1 MDNNS
6 HTEQVAAAELQIAA
20 ADNYVATQDMLASL
34 GGNGVDSALPFPEVE
49 VAPAAV
55 TDIDSSQLI
64 SNHYSPGVT
73 SGLEEKALNLL
84 GSGISAENTASALGV
99 TPSRISQLLAIDA
112 FSAQVSELRFEA
124 LQSHNVRDTRYD
136 SLEDRLITRL
146 ENSLPLMVK
155 PADIVNA
162 LTRVNAA
169 KRRGQSAPQQVVNQ
183 QNIVNLTIPTV
194 IIDKFTINVNNQVV
208 KAGEQELQTMPSGNL
223 LKQVEDATAERIELI
238 EDKSRVPELE
248 G

>member
-1 MDNNS
+1 MNDMNDTDS
-6 HTEQVAAAELQIAA
+6 VA
-20 ADNYVATQDMLASL
+20 VQDMLASL
-34 GGNGVDSALPFPEVE
+34 GGSSVDSALPFPEVE
-49 VAPAAV
+49 VTAAPV
-55 TDIDSSQLI
+55 EESQLV
-64 SNHYSPGVT
+64 SSHYSPGVT

-99 TPSRISQLLAIDA
+99 SPSRISQLLAVDA
-112 FSAQVSELRFEA
+112 FAEEVSKLRYSA
-124 LQSHNVRDTRYD
+124 LQSHNVRDNRYD

-155 PADIVNA
+155 PGDIVNA

-194 IIDKFTINVNNQVV
+194 IADKFAINVNNQVV

-223 LKQVEDATAERIELI
+223 LKQVEDAETKRI
-238 EDKSRVPELE
+238 EDKSSV
-248 G
+248 

>member
-1 MDNNS
+1 MNTDNQ
-6 HTEQVAAAELQIAA
+6 TDVDIAT
-20 ADNYVATQDMLASL
+20 NDMLASL
-34 GGNGVDSALPFPEVE
+34 GGSDVDSALPFPEVE
-49 VAPAAV
+49 SSPTATVL
-55 TDIDSSQLI
+55 TDNDSHLI
-64 SNHYSPGVT
+64 SSTYSPGVT

-99 TPSRISQLLAIDA
+99 SPSRISQLLAVVA
-112 FSAQVSELRFEA
+112 FSDEVSKLRYTA
-124 LQSHNVRDTRYD
+124 LQSHNVRDNRYD
-136 SLEDRLITRL
+136 SLEDRLIKKL
-146 ENSLPLMVK
+146 EHSLPLMVK

-194 IIDKFTINVNNQVV
+194 IADKFAINVNNQVV

-223 LKQVEDATAERIELI
+223 LKQVEDAREKNQARLI
-238 EDKSRVPELE
+238 EGEASV
-248 G
+248 